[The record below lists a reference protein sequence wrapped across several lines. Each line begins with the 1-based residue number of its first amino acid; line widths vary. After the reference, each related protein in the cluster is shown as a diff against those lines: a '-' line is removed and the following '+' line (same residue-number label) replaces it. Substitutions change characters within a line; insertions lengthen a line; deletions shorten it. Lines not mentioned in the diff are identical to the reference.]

1 VEASGDQRTTS
12 SPSGNTA
19 LDVNV
24 LLSPANAQR
33 AAWWTR
39 RPALRRRLK
48 RSATARFLLV
58 CIIAFAVVML
68 LVGPGVL
75 AHPSRAAVGLNPA
88 SDFQIMTWSLEW
100 WPWALGHGV
109 NPLHTSLLWAP
120 SGFSTLWMTT
130 IPAPALLAAPLTLA
144 AGPLVSYNVLM
155 LLSIPLAAGA
165 AYLLCF
171 ELSGSF
177 LASLAGGLLF
187 GLSPYM
193 LGHTLSQHL
202 NLVFVFPLPLVALFC
217 VRYVRRKTRARR
229 FVPVV
234 ALLLLLELGSSLE
247 LFSDLTL
254 FVMLG
259 LAFAVVFGG
268 AQRRRY
274 LRLAGLLALAYVVL
288 LPALVPIAVF
298 ALGGAHAALRFA
310 PAGYAVD
317 AANLVVPT
325 PTLLAGALHGVRA
338 VSVHFVGNIGEQDGY
353 LGVPLILLA
362 LVALV
367 REWRRGAWI
376 AGALLLCALIFSFGP
391 TLTIAGHPLLGLP
404 FALAHLPI
412 FSDALPARI
421 SLFAALCAAVLAA
434 LCLARIRRR
443 WLRYGVLV
451 LVLASALP
459 NFWPPSSLP
468 GAWAISSRFAYSTPQ
483 VPAGFVADP
492 VWRRLISPGA
502 SVLVLP
508 TGDRTAASWWQV
520 ESGMRFDLAVPAT
533 PFAPPALADQPIVQA
548 LVNNSLRTLTNTPL
562 AAGRLRA
569 FLLADH
575 VSAVLLTAHAG
586 RGWENVVARATAAR
600 PTLLGAA
607 RLYSV
612 DASLRPLVLNSDI
625 RVWRRHGSVL
635 KAWLAYDGQRA
646 QVRVFYRARHAHAG
660 HLLTLSSTGADA
672 ASLSVAVGQRGQAA
686 VAFTEYRGGQA
697 YLQVATLASHWQ
709 TVTLD
714 QDSQPILSPHVAV
727 MRNGAA
733 VLTWIDEAA
742 PMWIPRAGVLSPGG
756 NVQQA
761 VTLDTAASLGG
772 AALRVIGGQA
782 FFAFS
787 DTVATEAR
795 VFLAT
800 FDGRRWGRPVTVTT
814 SLANVGHISLG
825 PGDPPPV
832 RWTIRGP
839 GTGRVTQQVSPS
851 PQALPQR

>member
-1 VEASGDQRTTS
+1 
-12 SPSGNTA
+12 
-19 LDVNV
+19 VNV
-24 LLSPANAQR
+24 LLSPAHTQR

-39 RPALRRRLK
+39 RPALHRRLK

-58 CIIAFAVVML
+58 CVVAFAVVVL

-75 AHPSRAAVGLNPA
+75 AHPDRAAVGLNPA

-109 NPLHTSLLWAP
+109 DPLHTSLLWAP

-254 FVMLG
+254 FVTLG
-259 LAFAVVFGG
+259 LAFVVIFGG
-268 AQRRRY
+268 AQRGRY

-288 LPALVPIAVF
+288 LPVLVPIALV
-298 ALGGAHAALRFA
+298 ALGGAHGALRFA
-310 PAGYAVD
+310 PASYAVD
-317 AANLVVPT
+317 AANLIVPT

-338 VSVHFVGNIGEQDGY
+338 ISVHFVGNIGEQDGY
-353 LGVPLILLA
+353 LGLPLILLA

-391 TLTIAGHPLLGLP
+391 TLTVAGHPLFSLP

-412 FSDALPARI
+412 FSDALPARL
-421 SLFAALCAAVLAA
+421 SLFAALCAAALAA
-434 LCLARIRRR
+434 LCLSRIGRR
-443 WLRYGVLV
+443 WLRYGTLV
-451 LVLASALP
+451 LVLASLLP
-459 NFWPPSSLP
+459 NFWPPSHLA
-468 GAWAISSRFAYSTPQ
+468 GAWAISNRFAYSTPQ
-483 VPAGFVADP
+483 VPTGFVADP

-533 PFAPPALADQPIVQA
+533 PFAPPALADQPMVQA
-548 LVNNSLRTLTNTPL
+548 LVNNNLRTLDGTPL
-562 AAGRLRA
+562 AAARLRA

-575 VSAVLLTAHAG
+575 ISAILMTPAASE
-586 RGWENVVARATAAR
+586 GWENVVARATAAR
-600 PTLLGAA
+600 PTLLGSA

-612 DASLRPLVLNSDI
+612 DASLRPLVMNADT

-635 KAWLAYDGQRA
+635 RAWLAYDGKSA
-646 QVRVFYRARHAHAG
+646 QVRVFYRARHALRG

-672 ASLSVAVGQRGQAA
+672 ASLSVAVGQRGQAV
-686 VAFTEYRGGQA
+686 VAFTEYRGDQA
-697 YLQVATLASHWQ
+697 YLRVATLATHWE

-714 QDSQPILSPHVAV
+714 QAAQPILSPRVAV
-727 MRNGAA
+727 TRNGA
-733 VLTWIDEAA
+733 VVITWVDEVGPMSALRAA
-742 PMWIPRAGVLSPGG
+742 ALSPSGTL
-756 NVQQA
+756 QQA
-761 VTLDTAASLGG
+761 ATLDTAASLGG
-772 AALRVIGGQA
+772 GVLQTIGSRA
-782 FFAFS
+782 FIAFS
-787 DTVATEAR
+787 DSVAAESR

-800 FDGRRWGRPVTVTT
+800 FDGRRWGQPVTLAT
-814 SLANVGHISLG
+814 SLASVGRIWFG
-825 PGDPPPV
+825 PGDPPLV
-832 RWTIRGP
+832 RWTVRGP
-839 GTGRVTQQVSPS
+839 GAGRVVRQVSPS
-851 PQALPQR
+851 PQALPQG

>member
-1 VEASGDQRTTS
+1 MEQSGSQRTTS
-12 SPSGNTA
+12 VPIGNIA
-19 LDVNV
+19 CEVNV
-24 LLSPANAQR
+24 LLSPANTQR

-39 RPALRRRLK
+39 RHALRRRLK
-48 RSATARFLLV
+48 RSAGARFLLV
-58 CIIAFAVVML
+58 CIIAFAVVVL

-75 AHPSRAAVGLNPA
+75 AHPDRSVVGLNPS

-109 NPLHTSLLWAP
+109 DPLHTSLLWAP

-254 FVMLG
+254 FVTLG

-268 AQRRRY
+268 ALRERY
-274 LRLAGLLALAYVVL
+274 LRLAGLLALAYVIL
-288 LPALVPIAVF
+288 LPVLVPIALF

-325 PTLLAGALHGVRA
+325 PTLLAGALHGARA

-353 LGVPLILLA
+353 LGVPLVLLA

-376 AGALLLCALIFSFGP
+376 AGALLLCALLFSFGP
-391 TLTIAGHPLLGLP
+391 TLTVAGHPLLGLP
-404 FALAHLPI
+404 FALARLPV
-412 FSDALPARI
+412 FSDALPARL

-451 LVLASALP
+451 LVLASVLP
-459 NFWPPSSLP
+459 NFWPPSRLP
-468 GAWAISSRFAYSTPQ
+468 GAWAISNRFAYSTQ
-483 VPAGFVADP
+483 YVPAGFVADP
-492 VWRRLISPGA
+492 LWRRLISPGA
-502 SVLVLP
+502 IVLVLP

-548 LVNNSLRTLTNTPL
+548 LVNNSLRTLTGTPL
-562 AAGRLRA
+562 AAGRLRT

-575 VSAVLLTAHAG
+575 ISAVLVTAHAG
-586 RGWENVVARATAAR
+586 RGWENVVARATASR
-600 PTLLGAA
+600 PTLLGTA

-612 DASLRPLVLNSDI
+612 DASLRPLVLNSNV

-646 QVRVFYRARHAHAG
+646 RVRVFYRARHAHAG

-672 ASLSVAVGQRGQAA
+672 ASLSVAIGQRGQAA
-686 VAFTEYRGGQA
+686 VTFTEYRGGQA
-697 YLQVATLASHWQ
+697 YLRVATAATQWQ
-709 TVTLD
+709 TATVD
-714 QDSQPILSPHVAV
+714 RSAQPILSPRAAV
-727 MRNGAA
+727 MRSGGT
-733 VLTWIDEAA
+733 VLTWIDEAD
-742 PMWIPRAGVLSPGG
+742 PMWVLRAAALSPSG
-756 NVQQA
+756 NLQQI
-761 VTLDTAASLGG
+761 VTLDTATSLGG
-772 AALRVIGGQA
+772 AALRAVGSQA

-787 DTVATEAR
+787 DTVATETR
-795 VFLAT
+795 VLLAT
-800 FDGRRWGRPVTVTT
+800 FDGRRWGQPATLAT
-814 SLANVGHISLG
+814 SLTSVGHISFAAG
-825 PGDPPPV
+825 HPPLV
-832 RWTIRGP
+832 RWTVRAP
-839 GTGRVTQQVSPS
+839 GAGRVVRELRPS
-851 PQALPQR
+851 PQALPQG